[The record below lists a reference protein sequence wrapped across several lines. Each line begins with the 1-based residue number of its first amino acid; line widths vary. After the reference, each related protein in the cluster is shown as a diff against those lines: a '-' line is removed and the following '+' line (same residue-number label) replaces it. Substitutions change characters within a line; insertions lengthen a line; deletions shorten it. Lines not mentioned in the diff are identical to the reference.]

1 MFEELN
7 NKIEEIK
14 NCKNNEIDKQFKKS
28 QKGLIEM
35 KKNIDNIIFC
45 RIHKEVKKNDEIIL
59 KTNLEKSNELAMM
72 RTLTELN
79 IIPLSYQN
87 GNKDKGILENYTP
100 QENPYLYFLLSKTKA
115 KYINAQTEPIQFW
128 KTFLKFKG
136 LEEYNK
142 NK

>member
-1 MFEELN
+1 MLGELK

-14 NCKNNEIDKQFKKS
+14 NYKNNEINKQFNES
-28 QKGLIEM
+28 QKGLIDM

-72 RTLTELN
+72 RTLTELT
-79 IIPLSYQN
+79 IIPLSYKN
-87 GNKDKGILENYTP
+87 NNKNKGILDINTP
-100 QENPYLYFLLSKTKA
+100 QENQYLYFLLSKTKA
-115 KYINAQTEPIQFW
+115 KNINAQLEPIQFW
-128 KTFLKFKG
+128 KSFLKFKG

-142 NK
+142 K

>member
-14 NCKNNEIDKQFKKS
+14 NSKNNEIDKQFKKS

-87 GNKDKGILENYTP
+87 DNENKRFLENNTP
-100 QENPYLYFLLSKTKA
+100 QENPYLYFLLSKNKA
-115 KYINAQTEPIQFW
+115 KNINAQTEPIQFW
-128 KTFLKFKG
+128 KSFLKFKG
-136 LEEYNK
+136 LEECNK
-142 NK
+142 K